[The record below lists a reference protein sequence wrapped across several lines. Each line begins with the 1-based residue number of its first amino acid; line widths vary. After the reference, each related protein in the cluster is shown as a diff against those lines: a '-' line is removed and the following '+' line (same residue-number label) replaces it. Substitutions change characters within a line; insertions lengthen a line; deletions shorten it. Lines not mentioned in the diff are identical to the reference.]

1 MKHKKSWKKSHKKN
15 THTRTYNYTQKCM
28 HTCTPCS
35 LRIRTW
41 KNIPLTRS
49 NFRVY
54 DKTAGDLIHDV
65 TSRHCTSLLQ
75 GDHLLTHV
83 SSVHMKQHKE
93 VNLSTQEKQ
102 TNKKILR
109 REQEIKNVNRVLD
122 LTPGSLPY
130 PPKNLQANPAGAK
143 TIDFWLWQLYLEN

>member
-1 MKHKKSWKKSHKKN
+1 M
-15 THTRTYNYTQKCM
+15 
-28 HTCTPCS
+28 
-35 LRIRTW
+35 
-41 KNIPLTRS
+41 
-49 NFRVY
+49 Y

-75 GDHLLTHV
+75 GDHLLTRQF
-83 SSVHMKQHKE
+83 SSHEAAQGSKP
-93 VNLSTQEKQ
+93 VNTRETKK
-102 TNKKILR
+102 KKILR

-143 TIDFWLWQLYLEN
+143 TIDF

>member
-1 MKHKKSWKKSHKKN
+1 M
-15 THTRTYNYTQKCM
+15 
-28 HTCTPCS
+28 
-35 LRIRTW
+35 
-41 KNIPLTRS
+41 
-49 NFRVY
+49 Y

-65 TSRHCTSLLQ
+65 TSRHCMSLLQ

-102 TNKKILR
+102 NKQRKQNKKKILR
-109 REQEIKNVNRVLD
+109 REQEIKNVNRVRD
-122 LTPGSLPY
+122 LTRGSLPY

-143 TIDFWLWQLYLEN
+143 TIDF